1 MLACLAELNK
11 TFLAKLGH
19 QFKDLVRSCTFRGI
33 PCRYAGANDR
43 SGSSSDDTMEDASL
57 WTHFWHFKFGN
68 CFVFNLGGKQK
79 SSVLH
84 QTKPGI
90 SQGLMLEMNI
100 QQQEYLDTTSGAG
113 VRVDISDQGQM
124 PFPLESGVSLAPGF
138 STMIGLKKTIF
149 ERIDPAND
157 VSCIFGKQLSFDG
170 NGDECAESCVP
181 PCRSVQLKKSTSLEV
196 WPSEKYK
203 ETDSEFKFSEEDFD
217 SKNNLRL
224 HVFYQELEEEI
235 IKEAI
240 SYTIDGFISDIGGQL
255 GLWVGVSVLTLAE
268 FLELITTLCRFA
280 FKKYTKRN
288 EVVVTPKT

>member
-1 MLACLAELNK
+1 MTEKNLYTEILNISYSTMSCRESCLARS
-11 TFLAKLGH
+11 
-19 QFKDLVRSCTFRGI
+19 QLVKCGCMEFR
-33 PCRYAGANDR
+33 
-43 SGSSSDDTMEDASL
+43 
-57 WTHFWHFKFGN
+57 
-68 CFVFNLGGKQK
+68 
-79 SSVLH
+79 
-84 QTKPGI
+84 
-90 SQGLMLEMNI
+90 
-100 QQQEYLDTTSGAG
+100 
-113 VRVDISDQGQM
+113 
-124 PFPLESGVSLAPGF
+124 FP
-138 STMIGLKKTIF
+138 TQDLKKICNLMNETQM
-149 ERIDPAND
+149 
-157 VSCIFGKQLSFDG
+157 SCIFGKQLSFDG
-170 NGDECAESCVP
+170 NDDECAESCVP